1 MNVAQALS
9 LRKPDRKARNL
20 TGGPHGSYDANSQIS
35 RFSNK
40 KSNIKDILVRN
51 FFRKY
56 PIGPEMKDIQQLQ
69 VERDV
74 GTEMEKFIASTRDI
88 NSKNLN
94 EFETQLA

>member
-1 MNVAQALS
+1 
-9 LRKPDRKARNL
+9 
-20 TGGPHGSYDANSQIS
+20 
-35 RFSNK
+35 
-40 KSNIKDILVRN
+40 VRN

-74 GTEMEKFIASTRDI
+74 GIEMEKFIASTKDI